1 MLHFFFLPT
10 LALALTTPRNHELGH
25 AMTLDLCKGSGHH
38 LSMLGNLAI
47 PKGPEELSP
56 GIMFRDTEPSEFT
69 DLS

>member
-1 MLHFFFLPT
+1 
-10 LALALTTPRNHELGH
+10 
-25 AMTLDLCKGSGHH
+25 MTLDLCKRSGHH

-56 GIMFRDTEPSEFT
+56 GVMFLDTEPSEFT